1 MNNNIKRPTI
11 KDVAKK
17 SNVSVATV
25 SRIINN
31 LDGYSEETRKK
42 VIEVMDELG
51 YQRNAIARNLKV
63 KETRTIGV
71 LRPKIS
77 TTYYVEILNGIED
90 FAQRNNYSVIICNG
104 GDKWERMSEYLQV
117 LSERQVDGLIVC
129 SIPPDDT
136 LCKRIIDSHIPTVLV
151 SGLSYKYSLPYV
163 KVDDY
168 QASYSATT
176 YLIENGHKEIAIIS
190 GPTEDPIAGVPR
202 LNGFLQA
209 LRDNNIPV
217 KKNLIK
223 EKGFSFID
231 GVEGMNELLK
241 TGEKF
246 TAVFAVSDDCAVGAL
261 SVAHKNGLKVPDD
274 ISIIGYDNTN
284 IAEMSYP
291 PLTTVAQPLYDMGKK
306 SVEMLIKRISY
317 NEKVESIIMPFEI
330 IERETVKKIKDI

>member
-1 MNNNIKRPTI
+1 MDTKITRPTI
-11 KDVAKK
+11 KDVARQA
-17 SNVSVATV
+17 NVSVATV

-31 LDGYSEETRKK
+31 LDGYSEETREK
-42 VIEVMDELG
+42 VNRVMEELG
-51 YQRNAIARNLKV
+51 YQRNAIARNLKI

-90 FAQRNNYSVIICNG
+90 FAQINNYSVIICNA
-104 GDKWERMSEYLQV
+104 GDNWDRMSEYLRV

-129 SIPPDDT
+129 SIPPEEN
-136 LCKRIIDSHIPTVLV
+136 LCKQIIDSNIPTVLV
-151 SGLSYKYSLPYV
+151 SALSYRYSLPYV

-168 QASYSATT
+168 QAAYSATC
-176 YLIENGHKEIAIIS
+176 YLIENGHKEIAIIA
-190 GPTEDPIAGVPR
+190 GPSEDPIAGTPR

-209 LRDNNIPV
+209 LRDHRISVND
-217 KKNLIK
+217 KLIK
-223 EKGFSFID
+223 KKGFGFMD
-231 GVEGMNELLK
+231 GVEGMEELFK
-241 TGEKF
+241 NNEKF

-261 SVAHKNGLKVPDD
+261 SVAHKRGLKVPDD

-291 PLTTVAQPLYDMGKK
+291 PLTTVAQPLYNMGEK
-306 SVEMLIKRISY
+306 SVEMLIKRISS

-330 IERETVKKIKDI
+330 IERETVRKIE